1 MGPVFGEGRLD
12 LEPFGDLMD
21 QRRGVVADE
30 ASAASSAGGR
40 LAQVKASRAFPG
52 GTKARWALRCLG

>member
-30 ASAASSAGGR
+30 ASAASSQAVG
-40 LAQVKASRAFPG
+40 
-52 GTKARWALRCLG
+52 LRR